1 MKKNKIK
8 EYIRKNFQKINKNS
22 KENKIFKEIR
32 ERSFEF
38 LYKSKLYSL
47 NKENYKHT
55 SILEKLNNQIKTSK
69 QDNKN
74 TEKIELKDINFEEKK
89 NNEITIING
98 KFIKKYS
105 KIKEKKNISI
115 LHLNKSYEEK
125 KNIIEKYFGKQSDY
139 RKDIFIALNNVLFKN
154 GIFIEIK
161 ENKKNKYPI
170 IINNIT
176 NDDKKKNISYIRIF
190 IIIKKNS
197 EADIVEIS
205 NTLNKNKAFS
215 NLLTETII
223 LENSN
228 LNYYKIQNKVE
239 NLYQINNNQFY
250 QKKNSKL
257 NVYTITFNGIM
268 IKNNLNIIID
278 DEKCKSN
285 IYGLYFSKNKEH
297 IDNQTL
303 VDHKK
308 QNSES
313 NEIYKGIITDE
324 SKSIFKGKIYVR
336 KGAKNTNAFQLNKNI
351 LLSNKCSI
359 NTSPQLKIWNND
371 VKCSH
376 GVTTGKINEKQL
388 FYLKSRGISE
398 KNAYKILI
406 KAFASEIIEKIKIK
420 SLNEY
425 LKKSIEKYI

>member
-1 MKKNKIK
+1 
-8 EYIRKNFQKINKNS
+8 
-22 KENKIFKEIR
+22 
-32 ERSFEF
+32 
-38 LYKSKLYSL
+38 
-47 NKENYKHT
+47 
-55 SILEKLNNQIKTSK
+55 
-69 QDNKN
+69 
-74 TEKIELKDINFEEKK
+74 
-89 NNEITIING
+89 
-98 KFIKKYS
+98 
-105 KIKEKKNISI
+105 

-359 NTSPQLKIWNND
+359 NTSPQLKI
-371 VKCSH
+371 
-376 GVTTGKINEKQL
+376 
-388 FYLKSRGISE
+388 
-398 KNAYKILI
+398 
-406 KAFASEIIEKIKIK
+406 
-420 SLNEY
+420 
-425 LKKSIEKYI
+425 